1 MTMTRRAIETTV
13 GLFLL
18 IGVAAIIWLAL
29 KVGNWSPATTQDYEV
44 TARFDNIGGL
54 TVKAPVTLAGV
65 TIGRVTSIGID
76 ADNYS
81 ARITLQID
89 QVYDNLPTDT
99 SAAILTSGLL
109 GAQYVGLDPGA
120 EETYLEDGGRI
131 EITQSAV
138 VLENLI
144 GQILIRT
151 AEEKGR

>member
-1 MTMTRRAIETTV
+1 MTRKAVETTV

-18 IGVAAIIWLAL
+18 IGVAAMIWLAL
-29 KVGNWSPATTQDYEV
+29 KVGNWSPATTHGYEV

-65 TIGRVTSIGID
+65 TIGRVASIGID
-76 ADNYS
+76 TDDYS

-89 QVYDNLPTDT
+89 QAYDNLPTDT

-120 EETYLEDGGRI
+120 EETYLKDGDRI

-138 VLENLI
+138 VLEHLI

-151 AEEKGR
+151 AEEEGR

>member
-1 MTMTRRAIETTV
+1 MTRKAIETTV

-18 IGVAAIIWLAL
+18 IGVAAMIWLAL
-29 KVGNWSPATTQDYEV
+29 KVGNWSPGAAQDYEV
-44 TARFDNIGGL
+44 IARFDNIGGL

-65 TIGRVTSIGID
+65 TIGRVASIGID
-76 ADNYS
+76 ADDYS

-89 QVYDNLPTDT
+89 QAHDNLPTDT

-120 EETYLEDGGRI
+120 EETYLENGDQI

-138 VLENLI
+138 VLEHLI

-151 AEEKGR
+151 AEEEDR

>member
-1 MTMTRRAIETTV
+1 MTRKAIETTV

-18 IGVAAIIWLAL
+18 IGVAAMIWLAL
-29 KVGNWSPATTQDYEV
+29 KVGNWSPVTTHDYEV
-44 TARFDNIGGL
+44 TAHFDNIGGL

-65 TIGRVTSIGID
+65 TIGRVASIGID
-76 ADNYS
+76 ADDYS

-89 QVYDNLPTDT
+89 QAHDNLPTDT

-120 EETYLEDGGRI
+120 EETYLEDGDRI

-138 VLENLI
+138 VLEHLI

-151 AEEKGR
+151 AEELDR

>member
-1 MTMTRRAIETTV
+1 MTRKAVETTV

-18 IGVAAIIWLAL
+18 IGVAAMIWLAL
-29 KVGNWSPATTQDYEV
+29 KVGNWSPTTTHDYEV
-44 TARFDNIGGL
+44 TAHFDNIGGL
-54 TVKAPVTLAGV
+54 TMKAPVTLAGV
-65 TIGRVTSIGID
+65 TIGRVASIGID
-76 ADNYS
+76 ADDYS

-89 QVYDNLPTDT
+89 QVHDNLPTDT

-120 EETYLEDGGRI
+120 EEIYLKDGDRI

-138 VLENLI
+138 VLEHLI

-151 AEEKGR
+151 AEEEDR

>member
-1 MTMTRRAIETTV
+1 MTRKAIETTV

-18 IGVAAIIWLAL
+18 IGVAAMIWLAL
-29 KVGNWSPATTQDYEV
+29 KVGNWSPATTRDYEV
-44 TARFDNIGGL
+44 TAHFDNIGGL

-65 TIGRVTSIGID
+65 TIGRVASIGID
-76 ADNYS
+76 ADDYS

-89 QVYDNLPTDT
+89 QAHDNLPTDT

-120 EETYLEDGGRI
+120 EETYLEDGDRI

-138 VLENLI
+138 VLEHLI

-151 AEEKGR
+151 AEELDR

>member
-1 MTMTRRAIETTV
+1 MTRKAVETTV

-29 KVGNWSPATTQDYEV
+29 KVGNWSPTTTHDYEV
-44 TARFDNIGGL
+44 TAHFDNIGGL
-54 TVKAPVTLAGV
+54 TMKAPVTLAGV
-65 TIGRVTSIGID
+65 TIGRVASIGID
-76 ADNYS
+76 AADYS
-81 ARITLQID
+81 ARITLRID
-89 QVYDNLPTDT
+89 QAHDNLPTDT

-120 EETYLEDGGRI
+120 EETYLKDGDRI

-138 VLENLI
+138 VLEHLI

-151 AEEKGR
+151 AEEEDR

>member
-1 MTMTRRAIETTV
+1 MTRKAIETTV

-18 IGVAAIIWLAL
+18 IGVASLIWLAL
-29 KVGNWSPATTQDYEV
+29 KVGNWSPTGAHDYEV

-65 TIGRVTSIGID
+65 TIGRVASIGID
-76 ADNYS
+76 ADDYS

-89 QVYDNLPTDT
+89 QAHDNLPTDT

-120 EETYLEDGGRI
+120 EETYLKDGDRI

-138 VLENLI
+138 VLEHLI

-151 AEEKGR
+151 AEEEDR

>member
-1 MTMTRRAIETTV
+1 MTRKAVETTV

-29 KVGNWSPATTQDYEV
+29 KVGNWSPTTTHDYEV
-44 TARFDNIGGL
+44 TAHFDNIGGL
-54 TVKAPVTLAGV
+54 TMKAPVTLAGV
-65 TIGRVTSIGID
+65 TIGRVASIGID
-76 ADNYS
+76 ADDYS

-89 QVYDNLPTDT
+89 QAHDNLPTDT

-120 EETYLEDGGRI
+120 EETYLKDGDRI

-138 VLENLI
+138 VLEHLI

-151 AEEKGR
+151 AEEEDR

>member
-1 MTMTRRAIETTV
+1 MTRKAVETTV

-29 KVGNWSPATTQDYEV
+29 KVGNWSPTTTHDYEV
-44 TARFDNIGGL
+44 TAHFDNIGGL
-54 TVKAPVTLAGV
+54 TMKAPVTLAGV
-65 TIGRVTSIGID
+65 TIGRVASIGID
-76 ADNYS
+76 ADDYS

-89 QVYDNLPTDT
+89 QVHDNLPTDT

-120 EETYLEDGGRI
+120 EETYLKDGDRI

-138 VLENLI
+138 VLEHLI

-151 AEEKGR
+151 AEEEDR

>member
-1 MTMTRRAIETTV
+1 MTRKAIETTV

-18 IGVAAIIWLAL
+18 IGVAAMIWLAL
-29 KVGNWSPATTQDYEV
+29 KVGNWSPVTTHDYEV

-65 TIGRVTSIGID
+65 TIGRVASIGID
-76 ADNYS
+76 ADDYS

-89 QVYDNLPTDT
+89 QAHDNLPTDT

-120 EETYLEDGGRI
+120 EETYLEDGDRI

-138 VLENLI
+138 VLEHLI

-151 AEEKGR
+151 AEDEDR

>member
-1 MTMTRRAIETTV
+1 MTRKAIETTV

-18 IGVAAIIWLAL
+18 IGVAAMIWLAL
-29 KVGNWSPATTQDYEV
+29 KVGNWSPTTTHDYEV

-65 TIGRVTSIGID
+65 TIGRVASIGID
-76 ADNYS
+76 ADDYS

-89 QVYDNLPTDT
+89 QAHDNLPTDT

-138 VLENLI
+138 VLEHLI

-151 AEEKGR
+151 AEEQDR

>member
-1 MTMTRRAIETTV
+1 M
-13 GLFLL
+13 
-18 IGVAAIIWLAL
+18 IWLAL
-29 KVGNWSPATTQDYEV
+29 KVGNWSLATTHDYEV

-65 TIGRVTSIGID
+65 TIGRVTSIGIT
-76 ADNYS
+76 ADDYS
-81 ARITLQID
+81 ARVTLQID
-89 QVYDNLPTDT
+89 QAHDNLPTDT

-120 EETYLEDGGRI
+120 EETYLEDGDQI

-138 VLENLI
+138 VLEHLI

-151 AEEKGR
+151 AEEQDR

>member
-1 MTMTRRAIETTV
+1 MTRKAIETTV

-18 IGVAAIIWLAL
+18 IGVAAMIWLAL
-29 KVGNWSPATTQDYEV
+29 KVSNWSPATTHDYEV
-44 TARFDNIGGL
+44 IARFDNIGGL

-65 TIGRVTSIGID
+65 TIGRVASIGID
-76 ADNYS
+76 TDDYS
-81 ARITLQID
+81 ARITLHID
-89 QVYDNLPTDT
+89 QTHNNLPTDT

-120 EETYLEDGGRI
+120 EETYLEDGDRI

-138 VLENLI
+138 VLEHLI

-151 AEEKGR
+151 AEEEDR

>member
-1 MTMTRRAIETTV
+1 MTRKAIETTV

-18 IGVAAIIWLAL
+18 IGVAAMIWLAL
-29 KVGNWSPATTQDYEV
+29 KVGNWSPATTHDYEV
-44 TARFDNIGGL
+44 TAHFNNIGGL

-65 TIGRVTSIGID
+65 TIGRVASIGID
-76 ADNYS
+76 ADDYS

-89 QVYDNLPTDT
+89 QAHDNLPTDT

-120 EETYLEDGGRI
+120 EETYLEDGDRI

-138 VLENLI
+138 VLEHLI

-151 AEEKGR
+151 AEELDR

>member
-1 MTMTRRAIETTV
+1 MTRKAIETTV

-18 IGVAAIIWLAL
+18 IGVVAIIWLAL
-29 KVGNWSPATTQDYEV
+29 KVGNLSLATTHDYEV

-65 TIGRVTSIGID
+65 TIGRVASIGID
-76 ADNYS
+76 TDDYS
-81 ARITLQID
+81 ARITLRID
-89 QVYDNLPTDT
+89 QAYDNLPTDT

-120 EETYLEDGGRI
+120 EEIYLEDGDRI

-138 VLENLI
+138 VLEHLI

-151 AEEKGR
+151 AEEEDR

>member
-1 MTMTRRAIETTV
+1 MTRKAIETTV

-18 IGVAAIIWLAL
+18 IGVAAMIWLAL
-29 KVGNWSPATTQDYEV
+29 KVGNWSPTTTHDYEV
-44 TARFDNIGGL
+44 TAHFDNIGGL
-54 TVKAPVTLAGV
+54 TMKAPVTLAGV
-65 TIGRVTSIGID
+65 TIGRVASIGID

-89 QVYDNLPTDT
+89 QAHDNLPTDT

-120 EETYLEDGGRI
+120 EETYLKDGGRI

-138 VLENLI
+138 VLEHLI

-151 AEEKGR
+151 AEEKDR

>member
-1 MTMTRRAIETTV
+1 MTMTRKAIETTV

-18 IGVAAIIWLAL
+18 IGVAAMIWLAL
-29 KVGNWSPATTQDYEV
+29 KVGNWSPTTTDDYEV

-65 TIGRVTSIGID
+65 TIGRVASIGID
-76 ADNYS
+76 ADDYS

-89 QVYDNLPTDT
+89 QAHDNLPTDT

-120 EETYLEDGGRI
+120 EETYLKDGDRI

-138 VLENLI
+138 VLEHLI

-151 AEEKGR
+151 AEEEDR

>member
-1 MTMTRRAIETTV
+1 MTRKAIETTV

-29 KVGNWSPATTQDYEV
+29 KVGNWSPTTTHDYEV
-44 TARFDNIGGL
+44 TAHFDNIGGL
-54 TVKAPVTLAGV
+54 TMKAPVTLAGV
-65 TIGRVTSIGID
+65 TIGRVASIGID
-76 ADNYS
+76 ADDYS

-89 QVYDNLPTDT
+89 QAHDNLPTDT

-120 EETYLEDGGRI
+120 EETYLKDGDRI

-138 VLENLI
+138 VLEHLI

-151 AEEKGR
+151 AEEEDR

>member
-1 MTMTRRAIETTV
+1 MTMTRKAIETTV

-18 IGVAAIIWLAL
+18 IGVAAMIWLAL
-29 KVGNWSPATTQDYEV
+29 KVGNWSPATTHDYEV
-44 TARFDNIGGL
+44 TAHFDNIGGL
-54 TVKAPVTLAGV
+54 TMKAPVTLAGV
-65 TIGRVTSIGID
+65 TIGRVASIGID
-76 ADNYS
+76 ADDYS

-89 QVYDNLPTDT
+89 QAHDNLPTDT

-120 EETYLEDGGRI
+120 EETYLEDGDQI

-138 VLENLI
+138 VLEHLI

-151 AEEKGR
+151 AEEEDR

>member
-1 MTMTRRAIETTV
+1 MTRKAIETTV

-18 IGVAAIIWLAL
+18 IGVAAMIWLAL
-29 KVGNWSPATTQDYEV
+29 KVGNWSPATTHDYEGS
-44 TARFDNIGGL
+44 ARFDNIGGL
-54 TVKAPVTLAGV
+54 TIKAPVTLAGV
-65 TIGRVTSIGID
+65 TIGRVASIGID
-76 ADNYS
+76 TDDYS

-89 QVYDNLPTDT
+89 QAHDNLPTDT

-120 EETYLEDGGRI
+120 EEIYLKDGDRI

-138 VLENLI
+138 VLEHLI

-151 AEEKGR
+151 AEEEDR

>member
-1 MTMTRRAIETTV
+1 M
-13 GLFLL
+13 
-18 IGVAAIIWLAL
+18 IWLAL
-29 KVGNWSPATTQDYEV
+29 KVGNWSLATTHDYEV

-65 TIGRVTSIGID
+65 TIGRVASIGID
-76 ADNYS
+76 ADDYS

-89 QVYDNLPTDT
+89 QTHDKLPTDT

-120 EETYLEDGGRI
+120 EETYLEDGDQI

-138 VLENLI
+138 VLEHLI

-151 AEEKGR
+151 AEEKDQ

>member
-1 MTMTRRAIETTV
+1 MTMTRKAVETTV

-18 IGVAAIIWLAL
+18 IGVAAMIWLAL
-29 KVGNWSPATTQDYEV
+29 KVGNWSPTTTHDYEV
-44 TARFDNIGGL
+44 TAHFDNIGGL
-54 TVKAPVTLAGV
+54 TMKAPVTLAGV
-65 TIGRVTSIGID
+65 TIGRVASIGID
-76 ADNYS
+76 ADDYS

-89 QVYDNLPTDT
+89 QAHDNLPTDT

-120 EETYLEDGGRI
+120 EETYLKDGDRI

-138 VLENLI
+138 VLEHLI

-151 AEEKGR
+151 AEEEDQ

>member
-1 MTMTRRAIETTV
+1 MTRKAIETTV

-18 IGVAAIIWLAL
+18 FGLAAMIWLAL
-29 KVGNWSPATTQDYEV
+29 SVGNWSPATTYDYEV

-65 TIGRVTSIGID
+65 TIGRVASIGID
-76 ADNYS
+76 DEDYS
-81 ARITLQID
+81 AHVTLQID
-89 QVYDNLPTDT
+89 HAHNNLPTDT

-120 EETYLEDGGRI
+120 DETYLENGGQI

-138 VLENLI
+138 VLEHLI

-151 AEEKGR
+151 AEEEDR

>member
-1 MTMTRRAIETTV
+1 MTMTRKAVETTV

-29 KVGNWSPATTQDYEV
+29 KVGNWSPTTTHDYEV
-44 TARFDNIGGL
+44 TAHFDNIGGL
-54 TVKAPVTLAGV
+54 TMKAPVTLAGV
-65 TIGRVTSIGID
+65 TIGRVASIGID
-76 ADNYS
+76 ADDYS

-89 QVYDNLPTDT
+89 QAHDNLPTDT

-120 EETYLEDGGRI
+120 EETYLKDGDRI

-138 VLENLI
+138 VLEHLI

-151 AEEKGR
+151 AEEEDR

>member
-1 MTMTRRAIETTV
+1 MTRKAIETTV

-18 IGVAAIIWLAL
+18 IGVAAMIWLAL
-29 KVGNWSPATTQDYEV
+29 KVGNWSPTTTHDYEV
-44 TARFDNIGGL
+44 TAHFDNIGGL
-54 TVKAPVTLAGV
+54 TMKAPVTLAGV
-65 TIGRVTSIGID
+65 TIGRVASIGID
-76 ADNYS
+76 ADDYS

-89 QVYDNLPTDT
+89 QAHDNLPADT

-120 EETYLEDGGRI
+120 EEAYLKDGDRI

-138 VLENLI
+138 VLEHLI

-151 AEEKGR
+151 AEEEDR

>member
-1 MTMTRRAIETTV
+1 MTRKAIETTV

-18 IGVAAIIWLAL
+18 IGVAAMIWLAL
-29 KVGNWSPATTQDYEV
+29 KVGNWSPATTHDYEV
-44 TARFDNIGGL
+44 TAHFDNIGGL

-65 TIGRVTSIGID
+65 TIGRVASIGID
-76 ADNYS
+76 ADDYS

-89 QVYDNLPTDT
+89 QAHDNLPTDT

-138 VLENLI
+138 VLEHLI

-151 AEEKGR
+151 AEEEDR

>member
-1 MTMTRRAIETTV
+1 MTRKAIETTV

-18 IGVAAIIWLAL
+18 IGVAAMIWLAL
-29 KVGNWSPATTQDYEV
+29 KVGNWSPSTTHDYEV
-44 TARFDNIGGL
+44 TAHFDNIGGL
-54 TVKAPVTLAGV
+54 TMKAPVTLAGV
-65 TIGRVTSIGID
+65 TIGRVGSIGID
-76 ADNYS
+76 ADDYS

-89 QVYDNLPTDT
+89 QAHNNLPTDT

-120 EETYLEDGGRI
+120 EETYLKDGDRI

-138 VLENLI
+138 VLEHLI

-151 AEEKGR
+151 AEEEDR

>member
-1 MTMTRRAIETTV
+1 MTRKAIETTV

-18 IGVAAIIWLAL
+18 IGVAAMIWLAL
-29 KVGNWSPATTQDYEV
+29 KVGNWSPVTTHDYEV
-44 TARFDNIGGL
+44 TAHFDNIGGL

-65 TIGRVTSIGID
+65 TIGRVASIGID
-76 ADNYS
+76 ADDYS

-89 QVYDNLPTDT
+89 QAHDNLPTDT

-120 EETYLEDGGRI
+120 EETYLEDGDRI

-138 VLENLI
+138 VLEHLI

-151 AEEKGR
+151 AEEEDR

>member
-1 MTMTRRAIETTV
+1 MTRKAIETTV

-18 IGVAAIIWLAL
+18 IGVAAMIWLAL
-29 KVGNWSPATTQDYEV
+29 KVGNWSPTTTHDYEV

-65 TIGRVTSIGID
+65 TIGRVASIGID
-76 ADNYS
+76 ADDYS

-89 QVYDNLPTDT
+89 QAYDNLPTDT

-120 EETYLEDGGRI
+120 EETYLKDGDRI

-138 VLENLI
+138 VLEHLI

-151 AEEKGR
+151 AEEEDR

>member
-1 MTMTRRAIETTV
+1 MTRKAVETTV

-29 KVGNWSPATTQDYEV
+29 KVGNWSPTTTHDYEV
-44 TARFDNIGGL
+44 TAHFDNIGGL
-54 TVKAPVTLAGV
+54 TMKAPVTLAGV
-65 TIGRVTSIGID
+65 TIGRVASIGID
-76 ADNYS
+76 TDDYS

-89 QVYDNLPTDT
+89 QAHDNLPTDT

-120 EETYLEDGGRI
+120 EEIYLKDGDRI

-138 VLENLI
+138 VLEHLI

-151 AEEKGR
+151 AEEEDR

>member
-1 MTMTRRAIETTV
+1 MTRKAIETTV

-18 IGVAAIIWLAL
+18 IGVAAMIWLAL
-29 KVGNWSPATTQDYEV
+29 KVGNWSPTTTHDYEV

-65 TIGRVTSIGID
+65 TIGRVASIGID
-76 ADNYS
+76 ADDSS

-89 QVYDNLPTDT
+89 QAHDNLPTDT

-120 EETYLEDGGRI
+120 EETYLKDGDRI

-138 VLENLI
+138 VLEHLI

-151 AEEKGR
+151 AEEEDR

>member
-1 MTMTRRAIETTV
+1 MTRKAIETTV

-18 IGVAAIIWLAL
+18 IGVAAMIWLAL
-29 KVGNWSPATTQDYEV
+29 KVGNWSPATTHDYEG

-54 TVKAPVTLAGV
+54 TMKAPVTLAGV
-65 TIGRVTSIGID
+65 TIGRVASIGID
-76 ADNYS
+76 ADDYS

-89 QVYDNLPTDT
+89 KTHDNLPTDT

-120 EETYLEDGGRI
+120 EETYLKDGDRI

-138 VLENLI
+138 VLEHLI

-151 AEEKGR
+151 AEEEDR